1 MLKAKKIPVSDL
13 EKFKG
18 IVAEDVVSKAKALI
32 LPRGSNLSWLS
43 SVAKKNLIAK
53 LKAEG
58 IEYI

>member
-32 LPRGSNLSWLS
+32 LPRRSNLSWLS

-53 LKAEG
+53 L
-58 IEYI
+58 